1 MADTTA
7 FITLENIS
15 KQFPGVLALD
25 NVNLT
30 LRKGEVHCLAGQ
42 NGCGKSTIIKVISGV
57 YHPEKGA
64 QILLDGKLFHHLTP
78 QLSSHYGIQVIY
90 QDLSLFP
97 NFSVAENIA
106 VNRYLPG
113 GDIWVRRGAMKQQAL
128 CASSAR
134 VTRLA
139 IAGNMQRSGMRH
151 NSLFLTESDLLPT
164 NPATTNVNCR
174 AIKGCGCLFL
184 LHCRN
189 GLWWLVIVNMIGN
202 TQQDHGDGENNPT
215 C

>member
-1 MADTTA
+1 MRV
-7 FITLENIS
+7 FGKGN
-15 KQFPGVLALD
+15 ALSD
-25 NVNLT
+25 
-30 LRKGEVHCLAGQ
+30 RWQYA
-42 NGCGKSTIIKVISGV
+42 
-57 YHPEKGA
+57 
-64 QILLDGKLFHHLTP
+64 
-78 QLSSHYGIQVIY
+78 
-90 QDLSLFP
+90 
-97 NFSVAENIA
+97 AE
-106 VNRYLPG
+106 R
-113 GDIWVRRGAMKQQAL
+113 
-128 CASSAR
+128 
-134 VTRLA
+134 
-139 IAGNMQRSGMRH
+139 MRH